1 MAFSATDWAYRLSD
15 WSGSA
20 QGNKSWSALGT
31 STRIGE
37 YFTALQKA
45 SFYATAI
52 DATYEGHGAGGT
64 TNARNPDPFYVAAY
78 RYDYF
83 YASFYQ
89 SPDYAFSPASPGFFF
104 PAFSSNYATFNY
116 YQPQGVYSAVAAY
129 IPASSTFA
137 SSTSG
142 TYSSTNYYSSYNVG
156 AVIGITSWSPSTF
169 YNYSPWGAP
178 PYTAG
183 ANIFIGAGSSPF
195 SAYPYQYVHT

>member
-1 MAFSATDWAYRLSD
+1 MAFSATDWAYRLSE

-20 QGNKSWSALGT
+20 QGAKSWSALGT

-45 SFYATAI
+45 SFYSTAI

-64 TNARNPDPFYVAAY
+64 TNARNPDPFYVSAY

-83 YASFYQ
+83 
-89 SPDYAFSPASPGFFF
+89 FSEYYEVGTYSSPGTYFNINFT
-104 PAFSSNYATFNY
+104 NYATFNY

-129 IPASSTFA
+129 IPAS
-137 SSTSG
+137 TS
-142 TYSSTNYYSSYNVG
+142 YYSGGSPIYYANYSVG
-156 AVIGITSWSPSTF
+156 ATIGITSWSPATF
-169 YNYSPWGAP
+169 YDYSPWGAP

-195 SAYPYQYVHT
+195 SAYPYQYVHI